1 MMGEAL
7 IGLQERT
14 GDPSSMPSGWGRI
27 FFKNDKR
34 LYVIDDTLTVSKVAL
49 AGDAPTTHAASHTN
63 GGSDPLSLDADQV
76 VSGTLSLANGGTAS
90 NLTGADGILTVGDG
104 SLAVIK
110 SGFSVCLSAN
120 QTGISGYTD
129 TKVAFDEEIY
139 DLSNE
144 FDPTLHRL
152 TPGQAGL
159 YLLIAVISFDFGVD
173 NPRIIATIYKNGS
186 PLTGRDGAMKRTAA
200 YDTAAITAIVEGNGS
215 GDYFEIYATHA
226 HGSAAT
232 LYRGSS
238 SLVTTWQGAY
248 IGRA

>member
-14 GDPSSMPSGWGRI
+14 SDPASMPSGWGRI

-49 AGDAPTTHAASHTN
+49 VGDAPTPHAASHVV
-63 GGSDPLSLDADQV
+63 GGDDPLTLDAGQV

-90 NLTGADGILTVGDG
+90 NLTGADGILTVGGG

-110 SGFSVCLSAN
+110 SGFSICLSAN
-120 QTGISGYTD
+120 QIGIPGYTA

-139 DLSNE
+139 DLNNE
-144 FDPTLHRL
+144 FDPTLHRF

-159 YLLIAVISFDFGVD
+159 YVLIAVISFDFGVD
-173 NPRIIATIYKNGS
+173 NPRILANIYKNGS
-186 PLTGRDGAMKRTAA
+186 PLISRDGAMKRTAA
-200 YDTAAITAIVEGNGS
+200 YDTATITAIVEGNGS

-226 HGSAAT
+226 YGSSAT
-232 LYRGSS
+232 LYRGGT